1 MTPRFP
7 PAGPDGHGSPPST
20 VLSRR
25 YDSLPPHGL
34 RLIGFASRLH
44 ERLPGFV
51 FAIGAP
57 AAVQARRQARS

>member
-25 YDSLPPHGL
+25 YDSLPPHVL